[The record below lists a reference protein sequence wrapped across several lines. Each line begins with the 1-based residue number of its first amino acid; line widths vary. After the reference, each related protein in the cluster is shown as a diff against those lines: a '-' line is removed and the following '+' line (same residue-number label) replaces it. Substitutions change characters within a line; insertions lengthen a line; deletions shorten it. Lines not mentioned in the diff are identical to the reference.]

1 MTPILAHFIGMQYSR
16 LGSFPL
22 YTLLEPIGDQHP
34 AGSTVSRNTIAFYGL
49 VPVEPV
55 ELSHPHT
62 HTEAAP

>member
-34 AGSTVSRNTIAFYGL
+34 AGSTVSRNTIALYGL
-49 VPVEPV
+49 EPVEPI
-55 ELSHPHT
+55 HPHT
-62 HTEAAP
+62 RTEEPQP